1 MNNFWKTFFGSAL
14 GSIVGIMAT
23 GLIFMFGFF
32 ILIGS
37 LVSGSG
43 EQTSKTIDKT
53 SVLYF
58 DLKYELNDK
67 TNIDPFENISSGK
80 LSSTA
85 KPGLYDLLSVLK
97 HASSNDKITGIY
109 LDISDIAAG
118 MAITEELRQ
127 GIIQFK
133 NSGKFVYTYADVLTQ
148 KGFYLASAG
157 DKIYLNPAGDVEFKG
172 LSTTFL
178 SFKGLLDKLGVKAEV
193 FRPDGNKFKSAVEPF
208 LLEKMSPENRAQT
221 FQFLNTIW
229 SSMLNDFSESR
240 SISVEE
246 LGRIADELA
255 MYNTYKAV
263 ELNMADSIL
272 YRDQFIDVLKAK
284 SGLESK
290 DKLKLISPGEYY
302 EMYKGA
308 MSTDSKKDL
317 IAVVFAEG
325 EIVYGEG
332 DNKTIS
338 DKNLGAQLKKAREDD
353 KVKAVVLRVNSP
365 GGSALASEILW
376 REVELTKAKKPVI
389 VSMGNY
395 AASGGYY
402 ISCGANKIYADNST
416 LTGSIGVFGM
426 LYNAQG
432 FLNQKLGIT
441 TDTVKTNAYSDFFSF
456 ARNMENAERE
466 YLNRSVTDVYKLFLQ
481 RVADGRKLDVNYVDS
496 IAQGRVWAGK
506 DAVKIGL
513 VDEIGNLE
521 AAINYAAKSVE
532 LTDFGIKTLPEKADF
547 WQSLLNDGKKDAVD
561 AMVKKNLGEGY
572 YILEGFR
579 SLEQTKGVQ
588 ARMPFN
594 MEIK

>member
-23 GLIFMFGFF
+23 GAIFMFGFF

-37 LVSGSG
+37 LMSGST

-53 SVLYF
+53 SVLYL
-58 DLKYELNDK
+58 DLGYALNDK
-67 TNIDPFENISSGK
+67 TNTDPFENISSGK
-80 LSSTA
+80 ISNAA
-85 KPGLYDLLSVLK
+85 KPGLFDILSVLK
-97 HASSNDKITGIY
+97 HASSNDKITGLY
-109 LDISDIAAG
+109 LDISDVPAG

-133 NSGKFVYTYADVLTQ
+133 NSGKFVYTYSDVLTQ

-157 DKIYLNPAGDVEFKG
+157 DKIFLNPAGDVEFKG
-172 LSTTFL
+172 LSTTFI

-229 SSMLNDFSESR
+229 GNILADMSESR
-240 SISVEE
+240 SISVED
-246 LGRIADELA
+246 LSKMADELA
-255 MYNTYKAV
+255 MYNTHKAV

-272 YRDQFIDVLKAK
+272 YRDQFIDLLKVK
-284 SGLESK
+284 SGLEAK
-290 DKLKLISPGEYY
+290 DKIRLVSPGEYY
-302 EMYKGA
+302 EMYKSA
-308 MSTDSKKDL
+308 ISTVNKKDL

-332 DNKTIS
+332 DNNTIS
-338 DKNLGAQLKKAREDD
+338 DKNLGAQLKKAREDE

-402 ISCGANKIYADNST
+402 IACGADKIFADNST

-426 LYNAQG
+426 LYNAEG

-456 ARNMENAERE
+456 SRSMENAEKE

-506 DAVKIGL
+506 DAIKIGL

-521 AAINYAAKSVE
+521 AAINYAAKKVD
-532 LTDFGIKTLPEKADF
+532 LTDFGVKTLPEKADF
-547 WQSLLNDGKKDAVD
+547 WQALLNDGKKDAVD
-561 AMVKKNLGEGY
+561 AMVKKNLGDGY

>member
-221 FQFLNTIW
+221 YQFLNTIW

>member
-23 GLIFMFGFF
+23 GLIFLFGFF
-32 ILIGS
+32 MLIGS
-37 LVSGSG
+37 VVSGSG
-43 EQTSKTIDKT
+43 EQTSKSIDKT
-53 SVLYF
+53 SVLYL

-67 TNIDPFENISSGK
+67 TNNDPFENISSGK
-80 LSSTA
+80 ISSTV

-97 HASSNDKITGIY
+97 HASSNDKITGIF
-109 LDISDIAAG
+109 LDISDITAG

-127 GIIQFK
+127 GIVQFK

-229 SSMLNDFSESR
+229 NSMLNDFSESR

-272 YRDQFIDVLKAK
+272 YRDQFVDLLKAK
-284 SGLESK
+284 SGLQAK
-290 DKLKLISPGEYY
+290 DKLKLVSPGEYY
-302 EMYKGA
+302 EMYKAA
-308 MSTDSKKDL
+308 MNTENKKDL

-325 EIVYGEG
+325 EIVYGDG

-338 DKNLGAQLKKAREDD
+338 DKNLGTQLKKAREDD

-402 ISCGANKIYADNST
+402 ISCGANRIFADNST

-481 RVADGRKLDVNYVDS
+481 RVSEGRNLDLNYVDS

-506 DAVKIGL
+506 DAINIGL

-521 AAINYAAKSVE
+521 AAINYAAKSVD
-532 LTDFGIKTLPEKADF
+532 LSDFGIKTLPEKTDF
-547 WQSLLNDGKKDAVD
+547 WQALLNDGKKDAVD
-561 AMVKKNLGEGY
+561 VMVKKNLGEGY

>member
-80 LSSTA
+80 ISSTA

-402 ISCGANKIYADNST
+402 ISCGADKIYADNST

>member
-23 GLIFMFGFF
+23 GLIFLFGFF
-32 ILIGS
+32 MLIGS
-37 LVSGSG
+37 VVSGSG
-43 EQTSKTIDKT
+43 EQTSKSIDKT
-53 SVLYF
+53 SVLYL

-67 TNIDPFENISSGK
+67 TNNDPFENISSGK
-80 LSSTA
+80 ISSTI

-97 HASSNDKITGIY
+97 HASSNDKITGIF
-109 LDISDIAAG
+109 LDISDITAG

-127 GIIQFK
+127 GIVQFK

-229 SSMLNDFSESR
+229 NSMLNDFSESR

-272 YRDQFIDVLKAK
+272 YRDQFVDLLKAK
-284 SGLESK
+284 SGLQAK
-290 DKLKLISPGEYY
+290 DKLKLVSPGEYY
-302 EMYKGA
+302 EMYKAA
-308 MSTDSKKDL
+308 MNTENKKDL

-325 EIVYGEG
+325 EIVYGDG

-338 DKNLGAQLKKAREDD
+338 DKNLGTQLKKAREDD

-402 ISCGANKIYADNST
+402 ISCGANRIFADNST

-481 RVADGRKLDVNYVDS
+481 RVSEGRNLDLNYVDS

-506 DAVKIGL
+506 DAINIGL

-521 AAINYAAKSVE
+521 AAINYAAKSVD
-532 LTDFGIKTLPEKADF
+532 LSDFGIKTLPEKTDF
-547 WQSLLNDGKKDAVD
+547 WQALLNDGKKDAVD
-561 AMVKKNLGEGY
+561 VMVKKNLGEGY

>member
-23 GLIFMFGFF
+23 GLIFLFGFF
-32 ILIGS
+32 MLIGS
-37 LVSGSG
+37 VVSGSG
-43 EQTSKTIDKT
+43 EQTSKSIDKT
-53 SVLYF
+53 SVLYL

-67 TNIDPFENISSGK
+67 TNNDPFENISSGK
-80 LSSTA
+80 ISSTV

-97 HASSNDKITGIY
+97 HASSNDKITGIF
-109 LDISDIAAG
+109 LDISDITAG

-127 GIIQFK
+127 GIVQFK

-229 SSMLNDFSESR
+229 NSMLNDFSESR

-263 ELNMADSIL
+263 ELHMADSIL
-272 YRDQFIDVLKAK
+272 YRDQFVDLLKAK
-284 SGLESK
+284 SGLQAK
-290 DKLKLISPGEYY
+290 DKLKLVSPGEYY
-302 EMYKGA
+302 EMYKAA
-308 MSTDSKKDL
+308 MNTENKKDL

-325 EIVYGEG
+325 EIVYGDG

-338 DKNLGAQLKKAREDD
+338 DKNLGTQLKKAREDD

-402 ISCGANKIYADNST
+402 ISCGANRIFADNST

-481 RVADGRKLDVNYVDS
+481 RVSEGRNLDLNYVDS

-506 DAVKIGL
+506 DAINIGL

-521 AAINYAAKSVE
+521 AAINYAAKSVD
-532 LTDFGIKTLPEKADF
+532 LSDFGIKTLPEKTDF
-547 WQSLLNDGKKDAVD
+547 WQALLNDGKKDAVD
-561 AMVKKNLGEGY
+561 VMVKKNLGEGY

>member
-14 GSIVGIMAT
+14 GSIVGIMAI
-23 GLIFMFGFF
+23 GLIFLFGFF
-32 ILIGS
+32 MLIGS
-37 LVSGSG
+37 VVSGSG
-43 EQTSKTIDKT
+43 EQTSKSIDKT
-53 SVLYF
+53 SVLYL

-67 TNIDPFENISSGK
+67 TNNDPFENISSGK
-80 LSSTA
+80 ISSTV

-97 HASSNDKITGIY
+97 HASSNDKITGIF
-109 LDISDIAAG
+109 LDISDITAG

-127 GIIQFK
+127 GIVQFK

-229 SSMLNDFSESR
+229 NSMLNDFSESR

-263 ELNMADSIL
+263 ELHMADSIL
-272 YRDQFIDVLKAK
+272 YRDQFVDLLKAK
-284 SGLESK
+284 SGLQAK
-290 DKLKLISPGEYY
+290 DKLKLVSPGEYY
-302 EMYKGA
+302 EMYKAA
-308 MSTDSKKDL
+308 MNTENKKDL

-325 EIVYGEG
+325 EIVYGDG

-338 DKNLGAQLKKAREDD
+338 DKNLGTQLKKAREDD

-402 ISCGANKIYADNST
+402 ISCGANRIFADNST

-481 RVADGRKLDVNYVDS
+481 RVSEGRNLDLNYVDS

-506 DAVKIGL
+506 DAINIGL

-521 AAINYAAKSVE
+521 AAINYAAKSVD
-532 LTDFGIKTLPEKADF
+532 LSDFGIKTLPEKTDF
-547 WQSLLNDGKKDAVD
+547 WQALLNDGKKDAVD
-561 AMVKKNLGEGY
+561 VMVKKNLGEGY

>member
-23 GLIFMFGFF
+23 GLIFLFGFF
-32 ILIGS
+32 MLIGS
-37 LVSGSG
+37 VVSGSG
-43 EQTSKTIDKT
+43 EQTSKSIDKT
-53 SVLYF
+53 SVLYL

-67 TNIDPFENISSGK
+67 TNNDPFENISSGK
-80 LSSTA
+80 ISSTV

-97 HASSNDKITGIY
+97 HASSNDKITGIF
-109 LDISDIAAG
+109 LDISDITAG

-127 GIIQFK
+127 GIVQFK

-148 KGFYLASAG
+148 KGLYLASAG

-272 YRDQFIDVLKAK
+272 YRDQFVDLLKAK
-284 SGLESK
+284 SGLQAK
-290 DKLKLISPGEYY
+290 DKLKLVSPGEYY
-302 EMYKGA
+302 EMYKAA
-308 MSTDSKKDL
+308 MNTENKKDL

-325 EIVYGEG
+325 EIVYGDG

-338 DKNLGAQLKKAREDD
+338 DKNLGTQLKKAREDD

-402 ISCGANKIYADNST
+402 ISCGANRIFADNST

-481 RVADGRKLDVNYVDS
+481 RVSEGRNLDLNYVDS

-506 DAVKIGL
+506 DAINIGL

-521 AAINYAAKSVE
+521 AAINYAAKSVD
-532 LTDFGIKTLPEKADF
+532 LSDFGIKTLPEKTDF
-547 WQSLLNDGKKDAVD
+547 WQALLNDGKKDAVD
-561 AMVKKNLGEGY
+561 VMVKKNLGEGY

>member
-14 GSIVGIMAT
+14 GSIVGIMAI
-23 GLIFMFGFF
+23 GLIFLFGFF
-32 ILIGS
+32 MLIGS
-37 LVSGSG
+37 VVSGSG
-43 EQTSKTIDKT
+43 EQTSKSIDKT
-53 SVLYF
+53 SVLYL

-67 TNIDPFENISSGK
+67 TNNDPFENISSGK
-80 LSSTA
+80 ISSTV

-97 HASSNDKITGIY
+97 HASSNDKITGIF
-109 LDISDIAAG
+109 LDISDITAG

-127 GIIQFK
+127 GIVQFK

-229 SSMLNDFSESR
+229 NSMLNDFSESR

-272 YRDQFIDVLKAK
+272 YRDQFVDLLKAK
-284 SGLESK
+284 SGLQAK
-290 DKLKLISPGEYY
+290 DKLKLVSPGEYY
-302 EMYKGA
+302 EMYKAA
-308 MSTDSKKDL
+308 MNTENKKDL

-325 EIVYGEG
+325 EIVYGDG

-338 DKNLGAQLKKAREDD
+338 DKNLGTQLKKAREDD

-402 ISCGANKIYADNST
+402 ISCGANRIFADNST

-481 RVADGRKLDVNYVDS
+481 RVSEGRNLDLNYVDS

-506 DAVKIGL
+506 DAINIGL

-521 AAINYAAKSVE
+521 AAINYAAKSVD
-532 LTDFGIKTLPEKADF
+532 LSDFGIKTLPEKTDF
-547 WQSLLNDGKKDAVD
+547 WQALLNDGKKDAVD
-561 AMVKKNLGEGY
+561 VMVKKNLGEGY

>member
-14 GSIVGIMAT
+14 GSIVGIMAI
-23 GLIFMFGFF
+23 GLIFLFGFF
-32 ILIGS
+32 MLIGS
-37 LVSGSG
+37 VVSGSG
-43 EQTSKTIDKT
+43 EQTSKSIDKT
-53 SVLYF
+53 SVLYL

-67 TNIDPFENISSGK
+67 TNNDPFENISSGK
-80 LSSTA
+80 ISSTV

-97 HASSNDKITGIY
+97 HASSNDKITGIF
-109 LDISDIAAG
+109 LDISDITAG

-127 GIIQFK
+127 GIVQFK

-208 LLEKMSPENRAQT
+208 LHEKMSPENRAQT

-229 SSMLNDFSESR
+229 NSMLNDFSESR

-263 ELNMADSIL
+263 ELHMADSIL
-272 YRDQFIDVLKAK
+272 YRDQFVDLLKAK
-284 SGLESK
+284 SGLQAK
-290 DKLKLISPGEYY
+290 DKLKLVSPGEYY
-302 EMYKGA
+302 EMYKAA
-308 MSTDSKKDL
+308 MNTENKKDL

-325 EIVYGEG
+325 EIVYGDG

-338 DKNLGAQLKKAREDD
+338 DKNLGTQLKKAREDD

-402 ISCGANKIYADNST
+402 ISCGANRIFADNST

-481 RVADGRKLDVNYVDS
+481 RVSEGRNLDLNYVDS

-506 DAVKIGL
+506 DAINIGL

-521 AAINYAAKSVE
+521 AAINYAAKSVD
-532 LTDFGIKTLPEKADF
+532 LSDFGIKTLPEKTDF
-547 WQSLLNDGKKDAVD
+547 WQALLNDGKKDAVD
-561 AMVKKNLGEGY
+561 VMVKKNLGEGY

>member
-14 GSIVGIMAT
+14 GSIVGIMAI
-23 GLIFMFGFF
+23 GLIFLFGFF
-32 ILIGS
+32 MLIGS
-37 LVSGSG
+37 VVSGSG
-43 EQTSKTIDKT
+43 EQTSKSIDKT
-53 SVLYF
+53 SVLYL

-67 TNIDPFENISSGK
+67 TNNDPFENISSGK
-80 LSSTA
+80 ISSTV

-97 HASSNDKITGIY
+97 HASSNDKITGIF
-109 LDISDIAAG
+109 LDISDITAG

-127 GIIQFK
+127 GIVQFR

-229 SSMLNDFSESR
+229 NSMLNDFSESR

-263 ELNMADSIL
+263 ELHMADSIL
-272 YRDQFIDVLKAK
+272 YRDQFVDLLKAK
-284 SGLESK
+284 SGLQAK
-290 DKLKLISPGEYY
+290 DKLKLVSPGEYY
-302 EMYKGA
+302 EMYKAA
-308 MSTDSKKDL
+308 MNTENKKDL

-325 EIVYGEG
+325 EIVYGDG

-338 DKNLGAQLKKAREDD
+338 DKNLGTQLKKAREDD

-402 ISCGANKIYADNST
+402 ISCGANRIFADNST

-481 RVADGRKLDVNYVDS
+481 RVSEGRNLDLNYVDS

-506 DAVKIGL
+506 DAINIGL

-521 AAINYAAKSVE
+521 AAINYAAKSVD
-532 LTDFGIKTLPEKADF
+532 LSDFGIKTLPEKTDF
-547 WQSLLNDGKKDAVD
+547 WQALLNDGKKDAVD
-561 AMVKKNLGEGY
+561 VMVKKNLGEGY